1 MLISLTF
8 KELKNRF
15 AFLFVL
21 TGAIGLTGW
30 ITLDIF
36 KHSIDQA
43 IKSRSKIM
51 LGADLMISSRKP
63 IPDQARNIVKQLGGP
78 DLEESQITQ
87 TFSMVSNPQG
97 KSRLVLIKAVQQNYP
112 LYGSLKEN
120 QTLKEKSAW
129 VYPEVLD
136 QLDFKLGDQIS
147 IGEAE
152 FRISGIIEE
161 DPSPS
166 TTDNLAP
173 RIYIPHANLKDTQLI
188 KSEQS
193 LAFYSYIYKIPHIKN
208 LSTLRQNIFKQIN
221 DPAITVN
228 THTSHSETL
237 TRLMNYLNDFLSLCS
252 LCALIL
258 TCIGIGFLFR
268 SYFKKKTLEMAILI
282 SLGLSRTYTFS
293 IYLFQMTVLGLISF
307 LTAFVFSIILLPILK
322 TAVQDLL
329 PFEVSIQWHTFTASL
344 LAVLVPIAVTLP
356 ILAGIR
362 KIKPSLLLHQR
373 THFSFDSLNLFFYVL
388 GIFILWGLAVLQS
401 HSFRIGSLFTLIFVS
416 SAVLLTGLGWLL
428 LKLSSYIQ
436 SSSLVWRMVLRD
448 LSRRP
453 LSSLSCFVSLGLG
466 VLLLNLIPQI
476 EKVVS
481 SEIQSPSQTR
491 PSIFLFDIQ
500 EEQKQWVLNHVKID
514 KMIPMIRSRLT
525 AVNGEN
531 FNKGSGK
538 AEWSRE
544 KTREM
549 HFRNRSFNL
558 SYQSQLSRSEKI
570 IKGKIWPSHKA
581 VVHDPVISLERRF
594 AKRLGLK
601 MGDRLTFDV
610 QGQKVEGLVQSIR
623 EVQWLSFQPNFFILF
638 QPGVLEDFSKTYLA
652 SLPPLSHAEKQQTQ
666 KILAQKF
673 PNISALDISRITKK
687 FLNLAQ
693 NILLALK
700 IMTVLCLLASLAVLY
715 SIISHQMHSRIRDVG
730 LLKILGV
737 SFTDIKKIFFYQFG
751 LITLTAHL
759 AGLAA
764 SLAASSFA
772 GLLLFQSGWK
782 FSVVPFTATSL
793 SWVLSCAIIILSS
806 NMALKTKTQKLLQN

>member
-36 KHSIDQA
+36 KNSIDQA

-63 IPDQARNIVKQLGGP
+63 ISDQARNIVKQLAGLG
-78 DLEESQITQ
+78 LEESQITQ

-97 KSRLVLIKAVQQNYP
+97 KSRLVLIKAVQKNYP
-112 LYGSLKEN
+112 LYGFLKEN
-120 QTLKEKSAW
+120 QTLQEKSAW
-129 VYPEVLD
+129 VYPEILD

-147 IGEAE
+147 IGETS
-152 FRISGIIEE
+152 FRISNIIEE

-173 RIYIPHANLKDTQLI
+173 RIYISHKHLKDTQLI

-193 LAFYSYIYKIPHIKN
+193 LAFYSYIYKTPHIKD
-208 LSTLRQNIFKQIN
+208 LSALKQNIFKQIN
-221 DPAITVN
+221 DPAVTVN

-237 TRLMNYLNDFLSLCS
+237 TRLMSYLNDFLSLCS

-293 IYLFQMTVLGLISF
+293 IYLLQMTVLGLISF
-307 LTAFVFSIILLPILK
+307 LTALVFSMVLLPFLK

-373 THFSFDSLNLFFYVL
+373 TGFSFDPLNLVFYVL

-416 SAVLLTGLGWLL
+416 SAVLLTGFGWLL
-428 LKLSSYIQ
+428 LKLSSYVQ
-436 SSSLVWRMVLRD
+436 SSSFVWRMAFRD

-466 VLLLNLIPQI
+466 VLLLNLIPQM
-476 EKVVS
+476 EKAVS
-481 SEIQSPSQTR
+481 SEIQGPSHTR

-514 KMIPMIRSRLT
+514 KIIPMIRSRLT

-531 FNKGSGK
+531 FNKGSGQT
-538 AEWSRE
+538 EWSRE

-558 SYQSQLSRSEKI
+558 SYQNQLSRSEKI
-570 IKGKIWPSHKA
+570 IKGKIWPSYRTARLPA
-581 VVHDPVISLERRF
+581 VSLERRF

-610 QGQKVEGLVQSIR
+610 QGQKVEGLVQSLR

-638 QPGVLEDFSKTYLA
+638 QPGVLEEFSKTYLA
-652 SLPPLSHAEKQQTQ
+652 SLPPLSPAEKQQTQ
-666 KILAQKF
+666 KSLAQKF

-700 IMTVLCLLASLAVLY
+700 IMTFLCLTASLAVLY

-737 SFTDIKKIFFYQFG
+737 SFTDIKKLFLYQFG
-751 LITLTAHL
+751 LMALAAHFT
-759 AGLAA
+759 GLAA

-772 GLLLFQSGWK
+772 SALLFQADWK
-782 FSVVPFTATSL
+782 FSIVPFTATGL
-793 SWVLSCAIIILSS
+793 SWILSCAIIILST
-806 NMALKTKTQKLLQN
+806 NTALKTPVQKLLQN